1 MKKYIGFIIL
11 AGLMLS
17 PVAFAKDSDDDIS
30 PLPPVYNKEN
40 KEAWKEKK
48 ETMKKE
54 REAFR
59 EKMKT
64 ERKAFVDNLKVKRD
78 AFKEELKAKKE
89 EFKAL
94 NSEKKKDFWE
104 KSKKM
109 IGERFESA
117 VTNLVKIQDKV
128 GSIITKLDGAGRD
141 TTEAKEALSLS
152 KSKLEEAKVKIA
164 EIKSLLPA
172 TTGETITAEVFEK
185 VKVLAREARDLLK
198 ESREYL
204 HDSIEA
210 IKMIKDEDKDEDES
224 EDESGDDSSN

>member
-1 MKKYIGFIIL
+1 
-11 AGLMLS
+11 MLS
-17 PVAFAKDSDDDIS
+17 PVAFAKDSDDDVS

-40 KEAWKEKK
+40 KEAWKEKR
-48 ETMKKE
+48 ETLKKE
-54 REAFR
+54 REAWK
-59 EKMKT
+59 EKVKT

-94 NSEKKKDFWE
+94 NSEKKKEFWE

-117 VTNLVKIQDKV
+117 VTNLVKIQDRV
-128 GSIITKLDGAGRD
+128 GAIITKLDEAGKD
-141 TTEAKEALSLS
+141 TTDAKAALSLS
-152 KSKLEEAKVKIA
+152 KQKLEEAKVKIA

-198 ESREYL
+198 ESREYI
-204 HDSIEA
+204 HDAVEA
-210 IKMIKDEDKDEDES
+210 IKMTKDEDES
-224 EDESGDDSSN
+224 EDESDDDSNS